1 MCLFVVKRFLLR
13 NFNVWEKMYPIFV
26 HLLSF
31 FFSISF
37 FPSRR
42 MYDLGKVVRTIGFLG
57 NCYVISLRGL
67 IITK

>member
-31 FFSISF
+31 SF
-37 FPSRR
+37 FYFFLSW
-42 MYDLGKVVRTIGFLG
+42 MYDLGEVVRTIGFLG